1 MSILKP
7 ELEIVDR
14 SIESVR
20 YLEHGWPT
28 DLCRW
33 HAHIE
38 YELHF
43 IVGTSGTAFVGDYI
57 GDFGPKSLFL
67 TGPYLP
73 HNWVTDTA
81 GQHEVPVRDK
91 LVQFSQEGI
100 DGLVSGFPEFTGV
113 KPLLEHSASGVEF
126 FNFDAGY
133 IERKLDHCRDHPGI
147 KRVVTLLEMLTY
159 LATEA
164 EFRPL
169 SVVKFR
175 QNAQGR
181 METQIGSAVDYVV
194 KHFAEELSVG
204 KISREVGLSE
214 TSFSRRFKEITGNR
228 FTEFVNRVRVG
239 EACARLQQ
247 TPDPVSSICFD
258 VGYQNLANFNRHFH
272 KMKGLTPTEYR
283 EQMRIAHVRPGGRR

>member
-73 HNWVTDTA
+73 HNWVRIPPDNTKCLF
-81 GQHEVPVRDK
+81 VINW
-91 LVQFSQEGI
+91 FS
-100 DGLVSGFPEFTGV
+100 LAR
-113 KPLLEHSASGVEF
+113 EH
-126 FNFDAGY
+126 
-133 IERKLDHCRDHPGI
+133 
-147 KRVVTLLEMLTY
+147 
-159 LATEA
+159 
-164 EFRPL
+164 
-169 SVVKFR
+169 
-175 QNAQGR
+175 
-181 METQIGSAVDYVV
+181 
-194 KHFAEELSVG
+194 
-204 KISREVGLSE
+204 
-214 TSFSRRFKEITGNR
+214 
-228 FTEFVNRVRVG
+228 
-239 EACARLQQ
+239 
-247 TPDPVSSICFD
+247 
-258 VGYQNLANFNRHFH
+258 
-272 KMKGLTPTEYR
+272 
-283 EQMRIAHVRPGGRR
+283 